1 MVHKKITK
9 SKDFEFF
16 DDQII
21 AKFDELE
28 KPKSIDDELVDPSM
42 VHPSILCIDDKR
54 DV

>member
-9 SKDFEFF
+9 GKDFEFF

-28 KPKSIDDELVDPSM
+28 RQKSIDDELVDPSM
-42 VHPSILCIDDKR
+42 VHPSMLCIGYMR